1 MSRQRGLFPLSA
13 NFEPNIA
20 APLDARLVADSLLNL
35 TSSQYWSSSDDNV
48 YIFQGITVAV
58 WNDPNYENNG
68 LYILINPDYEDI
80 NNWLKVGASNEEII
94 YRQGLTLSNNELSI
108 SLTQSSGLTF
118 SENDELVVDSDNTL
132 NITNNKLSVSGNSVY
147 QAKNSLETSG
157 NYQSTGM
164 TIENT
169 PLNHSSV
176 SVFVNGQSL
185 FLGISRED
193 SDCYFSNDGGSSAK
207 TYQEIKTGD
216 KLYFNGQL
224 VGWNLSI
231 EDRIV
236 LIYESVI

>member
-20 APLDARLVADSLLNL
+20 APLDARLVADSLSNL
-35 TSSQYWSSSDDNV
+35 TDSQYWSSSDNNV

-58 WNDPNYENNG
+58 WNDYGNNG
-68 LYILINPDYEDI
+68 LYILINHDYTDI
-80 NNWLKVGASNEEII
+80 NNWLKVGDSNEEII
-94 YRQGLTLSNNELSI
+94 YSQGLTLSNNELSI

-118 SENDELVVDSDNTL
+118 SENDELVVDLDNTL
-132 NITNNKLSVSGNSVY
+132 NITNNKLSVSGTSVY

-157 NYQSTGM
+157 NYQFTGM

-193 SDCYFSNDGGSSAK
+193 SDCYFSNDEGLSAK